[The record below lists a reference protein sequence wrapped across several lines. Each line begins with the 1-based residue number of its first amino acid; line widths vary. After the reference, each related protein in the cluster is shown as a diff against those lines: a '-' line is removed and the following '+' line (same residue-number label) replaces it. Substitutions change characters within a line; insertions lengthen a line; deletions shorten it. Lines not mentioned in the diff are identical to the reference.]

1 MVETSSSEEVNVGP
15 RHVSRLTKDTLAL
28 ILAGGRGSRLYEL
41 TD

>member
-1 MVETSSSEEVNVGP
+1 MEHPNP

-41 TD
+41 TVFWR